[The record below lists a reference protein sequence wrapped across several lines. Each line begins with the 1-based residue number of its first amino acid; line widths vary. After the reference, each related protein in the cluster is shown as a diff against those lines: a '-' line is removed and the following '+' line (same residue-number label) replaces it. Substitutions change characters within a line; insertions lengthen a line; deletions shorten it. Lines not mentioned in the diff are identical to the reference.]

1 MTDVPLWRLYVLR
14 AMYLIMAV
22 GLGLVIWPSIISH
35 RPEWPLMNGVVA
47 CLLGSVGLLSV
58 LGLRY
63 PLRMLPILLFELAW
77 KAIWLV
83 AVALPLW
90 RAGKMDAATMGT
102 VSDCAPVVL
111 VLLAVPWRYVFRTY
125 LAAPGDRWR

>member
-22 GLGLVIWPSIISH
+22 GLGLVIWPGIISH

-47 CLLGSVGLLSV
+47 CLLGAVGLLAA

-77 KAIWLV
+77 KAIWLI

-102 VSDCAPVVL
+102 VSDCVPVVL
-111 VLLAVPWRYVFRTY
+111 VLIAVPWRYVAANY
-125 LAAPGDRWR
+125 VAAPGDRWR